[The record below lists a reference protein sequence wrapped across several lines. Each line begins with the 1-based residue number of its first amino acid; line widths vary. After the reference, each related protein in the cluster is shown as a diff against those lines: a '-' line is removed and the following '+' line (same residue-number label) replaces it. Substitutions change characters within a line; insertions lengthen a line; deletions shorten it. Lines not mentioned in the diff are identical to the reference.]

1 MSTVLVV
8 APIVIANWPMITAA
22 VTAAIATSG
31 FTAIQHEAS
40 NIASQMKSKT
50 RETIEVD
57 DSEVLTDTFGTEE
70 AIVVERDGLTATF
83 KRDSKGTLQICMEG
97 DRVSKAQLRA
107 IGEDLLGRV
116 TQQYAYHRIVSEL
129 KNRGLTIVD
138 EEMTETESVK
148 IRVRNW

>member
-8 APIVIANWPMITAA
+8 APIVVANWPMITAA
-22 VTAAIATSG
+22 VTAAIATTG
-31 FTAIQHEAS
+31 FTSIQHNAS
-40 NIASQMKSKT
+40 SVSALMKSKT

-57 DSEVLTDTFGTEE
+57 ESEILADSFGTEE
-70 AIVVERDGLTATF
+70 SIVVERDGITATF
-83 KRDSKGTLQICMEG
+83 KRDAKGALQICMEG
-97 DRVSKAQLRA
+97 ERVSKSQLRA

>member
-70 AIVVERDGLTATF
+70 AIVVERDGITATF
-83 KRDSKGTLQICMEG
+83 NRDSKGALQICMEG
-97 DRVSKAQLRA
+97 DRVSKTQLRA

>member
-1 MSTVLVV
+1 
-8 APIVIANWPMITAA
+8 
-22 VTAAIATSG
+22 
-31 FTAIQHEAS
+31 
-40 NIASQMKSKT
+40 
-50 RETIEVD
+50 
-57 DSEVLTDTFGTEE
+57 
-70 AIVVERDGLTATF
+70 
-83 KRDSKGTLQICMEG
+83 MEG
-97 DRVSKAQLRA
+97 DRVSKTQLRA